1 MAWRQSVSTHPTITA
16 DCVGTLAWEIAEIAA
31 WISIVYDNNPLGM
44 QDAWAAVAVATE
56 SLSVGSVALPN
67 MDTYKIPLPRSL
79 VELAPT
85 GSMTFCAVSSRPV
98 TLKGLPKDTLC
109 DLVRTLIQT
118 VHRDF
123 QSCSHP
129 EGLLVRAF
137 STMASDT
144 NASKVILLGASNL
157 GNCADRLIQQ
167 GLDVLDLT
175 TPGWIASPD
184 NVALLE
190 EKLSNV
196 MIGKKDSIILDL
208 YGNLLLTCYLE
219 CSIQSAI

>member
-1 MAWRQSVSTHPTITA
+1 MCPLIPLIST
-16 DCVGTLAWEIAEIAA
+16 DCAGSLAREIAELAA
-31 WISIVYDNNPLGM
+31 WIAIVYDNNPLGM

-56 SLSVGSVALPN
+56 NLSIGSVALTN
-67 MDTYKIPLPRSL
+67 MDTYKIPLPQSL

-85 GSMTFCAVSSRPV
+85 GSMTFCAVSSSPV

-129 EGLLVRAF
+129 EGHLVRAF
-137 STMASDT
+137 STVESDT
-144 NASKVILLGASNL
+144 NARKVILLGASNL
-157 GNCADRLIQQ
+157 GNCADRLRQQ

-175 TPGWIASPD
+175 TPG
-184 NVALLE
+184 
-190 EKLSNV
+190 
-196 MIGKKDSIILDL
+196 
-208 YGNLLLTCYLE
+208 
-219 CSIQSAI
+219 